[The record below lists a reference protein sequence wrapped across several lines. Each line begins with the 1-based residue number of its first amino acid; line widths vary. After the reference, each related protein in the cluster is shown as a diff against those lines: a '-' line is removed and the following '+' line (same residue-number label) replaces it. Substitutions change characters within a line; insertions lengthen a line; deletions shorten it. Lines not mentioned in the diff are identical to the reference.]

1 MMSLLDQ
8 LNSAAAKELAGYQ
21 PVSDNSNRSVLDLL
35 DEIDEEAECLG
46 RNSEEWRELAVQ
58 ISFLVCMVRVKLGFP
73 ASIHMTDS
81 PNREAS

>member
-1 MMSLLDQ
+1 MNLLDQ
-8 LNSAAAKELAGYQ
+8 LNSATAKELAGYQ

-35 DEIDEEAECLG
+35 DEIDEEAEYLG

-73 ASIHMTDS
+73 ASIHTT
-81 PNREAS
+81 NLLNGEAA